1 MELTQDAVQ
10 RMLSHKHSKEEA
22 LTVDVRKFRRVKSA
36 YLTVRLSDGD
46 KEFKAIVEVRDPSMD
61 LARLAEEQEVKQLTI
76 VVKEHVTHF
85 KGNEPLAIELVD
97 FDVLTCH
104 QPSKKEANYPHLA
117 GIKMEDPL
125 SESNR
130 KKAAVKQE
138 SLYAPKSHQVDTG
151 LRQGEEPEETR
162 PEQPEEPVPSF
173 NIRQFEK
180 ISDLYENMSGWVLLV
195 RLVDKSY
202 REFISKGGAYIKLLT
217 LQLIDRTGNT
227 IEASVFSHKAELYN
241 DKLREG
247 KVYRIS

>member
-97 FDVLTCH
+97 FDVLTHH
-104 QPSKKEANYPHLA
+104 QSNQPTKK
-117 GIKMEDPL
+117 
-125 SESNR
+125 
-130 KKAAVKQE
+130 
-138 SLYAPKSHQVDTG
+138 
-151 LRQGEEPEETR
+151 
-162 PEQPEEPVPSF
+162 
-173 NIRQFEK
+173 
-180 ISDLYENMSGWVLLV
+180 
-195 RLVDKSY
+195 
-202 REFISKGGAYIKLLT
+202 
-217 LQLIDRTGNT
+217 
-227 IEASVFSHKAELYN
+227 
-241 DKLREG
+241 
-247 KVYRIS
+247 